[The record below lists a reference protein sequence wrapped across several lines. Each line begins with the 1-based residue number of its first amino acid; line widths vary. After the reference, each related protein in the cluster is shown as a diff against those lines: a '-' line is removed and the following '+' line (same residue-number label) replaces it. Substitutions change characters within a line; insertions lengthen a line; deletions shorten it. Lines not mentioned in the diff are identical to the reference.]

1 MALIDL
7 KTNLKSLQYGGD
19 RPGGGSSGQPFI
31 QTPIPNTKDGTP
43 QNIDSFIRSGQLG
56 APYYSAIDNKRISKF
71 LKYNPNGQ
79 VFIDKQVGLQL
90 SNPKLEVNNTPGGLL
105 NSLLTGDIGPL
116 TGGILE
122 PTRIYNLGVNTLA
135 QVSADAFGEHFERHG
150 LVPIQDDSTKYA
162 AVVKANNQGDQS
174 GNNPTN
180 RLVLLKNKLQI
191 NQPLT
196 DTTYSSLNSINII
209 GSITNAINNTA
220 ALLHIPFNL
229 SLNDQTL
236 AIDNY
241 VGGPGSKYGIGN
253 TIINRYDFT
262 GGNLE
267 DSNNPNQVQ
276 VSKNY
281 FNTLGVSS
289 QYALGLGTTANS
301 INTGSEALSLV
312 GGINIPYTI
321 PFDQNNLI
329 SSDGKSIADNNV
341 IKYSSHIKQYQDLIN
356 QLNQQ
361 QHQSQYSLN
370 NNLYNYAASTSS
382 FTITSQNN
390 ISYKGS
396 NGNTITLKNGSW
408 ATLNRDI
415 RIGQYQL
422 NSGSLVDT
430 VNLTPLFYC
439 PAGGGPSH
447 DEVTINTIPYK
458 INDLVPF
465 RIQALD
471 TDHPSQA
478 VWMVFRAFLTDFS
491 DSTNAEWNETKYT
504 GRGEKFYIYQ
514 GFTRKI
520 GIKFKV
526 AALSS
531 AEMQPM
537 YQKLNYLMSN
547 VMPDYNNNIM
557 RGPFIKMT
565 VGNWLDGQD
574 GILNSVNYNIPNDSP
589 WEIGLPAT
597 GIFGDKEPLQL
608 PHIVEVSLEFT
619 PIGSQTGQT
628 NQVSRKSSTISNIAQ
643 SWVGNNGNHQSW
655 ITNGS
660 ILTGSSKP

>member
-43 QNIDSFIRSGQLG
+43 QNIDAFIRSGQLG

-90 SNPKLEVNNTPGGLL
+90 SNPKLEVNNTPGGLI

-174 GNNPTN
+174 GPNPTN

-262 GGNLE
+262 GGNTT
-267 DSNNPNQVQ
+267 DITNPHQVQ
-276 VSKNY
+276 VDKLYSN
-281 FNTLGVSS
+281 
-289 QYALGLGTTANS
+289 
-301 INTGSEALSLV
+301 SLV
-312 GGINIPYTI
+312 ISNQYPDITNDNINISGLKQTI
-321 PFDQNNLI
+321 TEKNTVTY
-329 SSDGKSIADNNV
+329 SSDVK
-341 IKYSSHIKQYQDLIN
+341 KYQDLIN
-356 QLNQQ
+356 QLNTQQ
-361 QHQSQYSLN
+361 SSSLN
-370 NNLYNYAASTSS
+370 LNTQWKHTGIYN
-382 FTITSQNN
+382 ITSTDEISYLGSNN
-390 ISYKGS
+390 I
-396 NGNTITLKNGSW
+396 ITLKNGNW
-408 ATLNRDI
+408 KTLNRDS
-415 RIGQYQL
+415 RIGQYQSDIIAY
-422 NSGSLVDT
+422 NLVDT
-430 VNLTPLFYC
+430 VNLTPLFSYS
-439 PAGGGPSH
+439 AGGGPLS
-447 DEVTINTIPYK
+447 DKITIAGCPYN
-458 INDLVPF
+458 IDDLVPF
-465 RIQALD
+465 RIQALN
-471 TDHPSQA
+471 TDDPSQEA
-478 VWMVFRAFLTDFS
+478 IWMVFRAFLTDFS

-547 VMPDYNNNIM
+547 LMPDYGDNGIIM
-557 RGPFIKMT
+557 RGPFVKMT

-574 GILNSVNYNIPNDSP
+574 GILNSINYNIPNDSP

-597 GIFGDKEPLQL
+597 GIFDGAEPLQL

-619 PIGSQTGQT
+619 PIGSQTGHNKQ
-628 NQVSRKSSTISNIAQ
+628 NSNKPSQKSNNISNIAQ
-643 SWVGNNGNHQSW
+643 SWVGNQNGHQDW
-655 ITNGS
+655 ITNEVILPGS
-660 ILTGSSKP
+660 

>member
-43 QNIDSFIRSGQLG
+43 QNIDAFIRSGQLG

-90 SNPKLEVNNTPGGLL
+90 SNPKLEVNNTPGGLI

-174 GNNPTN
+174 GPNPTN

-262 GGNLE
+262 GGNTT
-267 DSNNPNQVQ
+267 DITNPHQVQ
-276 VSKNY
+276 VDKLYSN
-281 FNTLGVSS
+281 
-289 QYALGLGTTANS
+289 
-301 INTGSEALSLV
+301 SLV
-312 GGINIPYTI
+312 ISNQYPDITNDNINISGLKQTI
-321 PFDQNNLI
+321 TEKNTVTY
-329 SSDGKSIADNNV
+329 SSDVK
-341 IKYSSHIKQYQDLIN
+341 KYQDLIN
-356 QLNQQ
+356 QLNTQQ
-361 QHQSQYSLN
+361 SSSLN
-370 NNLYNYAASTSS
+370 LNIQWKHTGSYN
-382 FTITSQNN
+382 ITSTDK
-390 ISYKGS
+390 ISYLGS
-396 NGNTITLKNGSW
+396 NNRITLKNGTW
-408 ATLNRDI
+408 KTLNRDV
-415 RIGQYQL
+415 RIGQYQQSDIIAY
-422 NSGSLVDT
+422 NLVDT
-430 VNLTPLFYC
+430 VNLTPLFSYS
-439 PAGGGPSH
+439 AGGGPLS
-447 DEVTINTIPYK
+447 DKITIAGCPYN
-458 INDLVPF
+458 IDDLVPF
-465 RIQALD
+465 RIQALN
-471 TDHPSQA
+471 TDDPSQEA
-478 VWMVFRAFLTDFS
+478 IWMVFRAFLTDFS

-547 VMPDYNNNIM
+547 LMPDYNGIIM
-557 RGPFIKMT
+557 RGPFVKMT

-574 GILNSVNYNIPNDSP
+574 GILNSINYNIPNDSP

-597 GIFGDKEPLQL
+597 NNNFAIGIFDGEEPLQL

-619 PIGSQTGQT
+619 PIGSQTGIDGKNSNKPSQ
-628 NQVSRKSSTISNIAQ
+628 KSNTISNIAQ
-643 SWVGNNGNHQSW
+643 SWFGNQNGHQDW
-655 ITNGS
+655 ITNEVILPGS
-660 ILTGSSKP
+660 

>member
-43 QNIDSFIRSGQLG
+43 QNIDAFIRSGQLG
-56 APYYSAIDNKRISKF
+56 APYYSKIDNKRISKF

-90 SNPKLEVNNTPGGLL
+90 SNPKLEVNNTPGGLI

-174 GNNPTN
+174 GPNPTN

-241 VGGPGSKYGIGN
+241 VGGPGSTYGIGN

-262 GGNLE
+262 GGNTT
-267 DSNNPNQVQ
+267 DDIHNPHQVQ
-276 VSKNY
+276 VDKLYSN
-281 FNTLGVSS
+281 
-289 QYALGLGTTANS
+289 
-301 INTGSEALSLV
+301 SLV
-312 GGINIPYTI
+312 ISNQYPGITNNNINISELKQTI
-321 PFDQNNLI
+321 TEKNTVTY
-329 SSDGKSIADNNV
+329 SSDVK
-341 IKYSSHIKQYQDLIN
+341 KYQDLIN
-356 QLNQQ
+356 QLNTQQ
-361 QHQSQYSLN
+361 SSSLN
-370 NNLYNYAASTSS
+370 LNIQWKHTGSYN
-382 FTITSQNN
+382 ITSTDK
-390 ISYKGS
+390 ISYLGS
-396 NGNTITLKNGSW
+396 NNRITLKNGTW
-408 ATLNRDI
+408 KTLNRDV
-415 RIGQYQL
+415 RIGQYQQSDIIAY
-422 NSGSLVDT
+422 NLVDT
-430 VNLTPLFYC
+430 VNLTPLFSYS
-439 PAGGGPSH
+439 AGGGPLH
-447 DEVTINTIPYK
+447 DKITIDRAQYNID
-458 INDLVPF
+458 DLVPF
-465 RIQALD
+465 RIQALN
-471 TDHPSQA
+471 TDDPSQA
-478 VWMVFRAFLTDFS
+478 IWMVFRAFLTDFS

-547 VMPDYNNNIM
+547 LMPDYNGIIM
-557 RGPFIKMT
+557 RGPFVKMT

-574 GILNSVNYNIPNDSP
+574 GILNSINYNIPNDSP

-597 GIFGDKEPLQL
+597 GIFDGKEPLQL

-619 PIGSQTGQT
+619 PIGSQTGHNKQ
-628 NQVSRKSSTISNIAQ
+628 NSNKPSQKSNNISNIAQ
-643 SWVGNNGNHQSW
+643 SWVGNQNGHQDW
-655 ITNGS
+655 ITNEVILPGS
-660 ILTGSSKP
+660 

>member
-43 QNIDSFIRSGQLG
+43 QNIDAFIRSGQLG

-90 SNPKLEVNNTPGGLL
+90 SNPKLEVNNTPGGLI

-174 GNNPTN
+174 GPNPTN

-262 GGNLE
+262 GGNTT
-267 DSNNPNQVQ
+267 DITNPHQVQ
-276 VSKNY
+276 VDKLYSN
-281 FNTLGVSS
+281 
-289 QYALGLGTTANS
+289 
-301 INTGSEALSLV
+301 SLV
-312 GGINIPYTI
+312 ISNQYPDITNDNINISGLKQTI
-321 PFDQNNLI
+321 TEKNTVTY
-329 SSDGKSIADNNV
+329 SSDVK
-341 IKYSSHIKQYQDLIN
+341 KYQDLIN
-356 QLNQQ
+356 QLNTQQ
-361 QHQSQYSLN
+361 SSSLN
-370 NNLYNYAASTSS
+370 LNTQWKHTGIYN
-382 FTITSQNN
+382 ITSTDEISYLGSNN
-390 ISYKGS
+390 I
-396 NGNTITLKNGSW
+396 ITLKNGNW
-408 ATLNRDI
+408 KTLNRDS
-415 RIGQYQL
+415 RIGQYQSDIIAY
-422 NSGSLVDT
+422 NLVDT
-430 VNLTPLFYC
+430 VNLTPLFSYS
-439 PAGGGPSH
+439 AGGGPLS
-447 DEVTINTIPYK
+447 DKITIAGCPYN
-458 INDLVPF
+458 IDDLVPF
-465 RIQALD
+465 RIQALN
-471 TDHPSQA
+471 TDDPSQEA
-478 VWMVFRAFLTDFS
+478 IWMVFRAFLTDFS

-547 VMPDYNNNIM
+547 LMPDYGDNGIIM
-557 RGPFIKMT
+557 RGPFVKMT

-574 GILNSVNYNIPNDSP
+574 GILNSINYNIPNDSP

-597 GIFGDKEPLQL
+597 GIFDGKEPLQL

-619 PIGSQTGQT
+619 PIGSQTGNSGQNL
-628 NQVSRKSSTISNIAQ
+628 NQPSQKSNNISNIAQ
-643 SWVGNNGNHQSW
+643 SWVGNQNGHQDW
-655 ITNGS
+655 ITNEVILPGS
-660 ILTGSSKP
+660 

>member
-43 QNIDSFIRSGQLG
+43 QNIDAFIRSGQLG

-90 SNPKLEVNNTPGGLL
+90 SNPKLEVNNTPGGLI

-174 GNNPTN
+174 GPNPTN

-262 GGNLE
+262 GGNTT
-267 DSNNPNQVQ
+267 DITNPHQVQ
-276 VSKNY
+276 VDKLYSN
-281 FNTLGVSS
+281 
-289 QYALGLGTTANS
+289 
-301 INTGSEALSLV
+301 SLV
-312 GGINIPYTI
+312 ISNQYPDITNDNINISGLKQTI
-321 PFDQNNLI
+321 TEKNTVTY
-329 SSDGKSIADNNV
+329 SSDVK
-341 IKYSSHIKQYQDLIN
+341 KYQDLIN
-356 QLNQQ
+356 QLNTQQ
-361 QHQSQYSLN
+361 SSSLN
-370 NNLYNYAASTSS
+370 LNTQWKHTGIYN
-382 FTITSQNN
+382 ITSTDEISYLGSNN
-390 ISYKGS
+390 I
-396 NGNTITLKNGSW
+396 ITLKNGNW
-408 ATLNRDI
+408 KTLNRDS
-415 RIGQYQL
+415 RIGQYQSDIIAY
-422 NSGSLVDT
+422 NLVDT
-430 VNLTPLFYC
+430 VNLTPLFSYS
-439 PAGGGPSH
+439 AGGGPLS
-447 DEVTINTIPYK
+447 DKITIAGCPYN
-458 INDLVPF
+458 IDDLVPF
-465 RIQALD
+465 RIQALN
-471 TDHPSQA
+471 TDDPSQA
-478 VWMVFRAFLTDFS
+478 IWMVFRAFLTDFS

-547 VMPDYNNNIM
+547 LMPDYGDNGIIM
-557 RGPFIKMT
+557 RGPFVKMT

-574 GILNSVNYNIPNDSP
+574 GILNSINYNIPNDSP

-597 GIFGDKEPLQL
+597 GIFDGKEPLQL

-619 PIGSQTGQT
+619 PIGSQTGIDGKNSNKPSQ
-628 NQVSRKSSTISNIAQ
+628 KSNNISNIAQ
-643 SWVGNNGNHQSW
+643 SWVGNQNGHQDW
-655 ITNGS
+655 ITNEVILPGS
-660 ILTGSSKP
+660 